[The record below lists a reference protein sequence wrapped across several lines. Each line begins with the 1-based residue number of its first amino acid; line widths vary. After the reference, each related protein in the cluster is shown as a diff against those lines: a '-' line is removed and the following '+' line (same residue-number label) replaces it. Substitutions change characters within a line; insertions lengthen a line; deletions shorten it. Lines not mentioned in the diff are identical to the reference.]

1 MNLLRRAAVVAF
13 LALTMTNATAGDAPA
28 NRQDLEVVLSN
39 FSFAPNMLQ
48 LQRGTSY
55 ALHLVNRASGGH
67 SFSAP
72 GLFAAVA
79 VAAADGSKVVSGKVE
94 VPAGQTVDIVFT
106 PTTAGTYPVVCSHF
120 LHSTFG
126 MHGEAVI
133 E

>member
-1 MNLLRRAAVVAF
+1 MNWFRHAAVVAL
-13 LALTMTNATAGDAPA
+13 LALIVTNASAADAPA
-28 NRQDLEVVLSN
+28 NRQDLEIVLTN
-39 FSFAPNMLQ
+39 FSFTPNMLHM
-48 LQRGTSY
+48 QRNTAY

-79 VAAADGSKVVSGKVE
+79 VAAADQSKIMGGKVE
-94 VPAGQTVDIVFT
+94 VPAGQTVDIVLT
-106 PTTAGTYPVVCSHF
+106 PMTAGTYPIVCSHF

>member
-1 MNLLRRAAVVAF
+1 MNVLRRAAASGF
-13 LALTMTNATAGDAPA
+13 LALTVTSASAADAPA

-39 FSFAPNMLQ
+39 FSFAPNMLR
-48 LQRGTSY
+48 LQHGVPY

-72 GLFAAVA
+72 SLFAAVA
-79 VAAADGSKVVSGKVE
+79 VAAGDSSKVVSGKVE
-94 VPAGQTVDIVFT
+94 VPAGQTVDIVLT
-106 PTTAGTYPVVCSHF
+106 PMTAGTYPVVCSHF